1 MEFLNAALKQTQD
14 SCIADDVSRGRTAA
28 AETVMKDING
38 DKRAGYLMGLAQN
51 KVRRHRRGS
60 QEEGS

>member
-1 MEFLNAALKQTQD
+1 MEFLNAALNKHKTPALQMM
-14 SCIADDVSRGRTAA
+14 CLGAGRQEA
-28 AETVMKDING
+28 VMKDING

-60 QEEGS
+60 REEGS